1 MQALANIL
9 SRGQA
14 NRLNMLAGEAY
25 YRLSVARALTMSKE
39 ADRLRAL
46 NGLNALGTVPA
57 GACPSTGALIGITLL
72 GYLLLI
78 GVPYLAYRA
87 GKFGGRKLLAG

>member
-1 MQALANIL
+1 MNALANIL

-25 YRLSVARALTMSKE
+25 YRLSVARALTMQKD

-46 NGLNALGTVPA
+46 NGLNALGVLDRGT
-57 GACPSTGALIGITLL
+57 CPSTGTLIGITLL
-72 GYLLLI
+72 GYLLLL

-87 GKFGGRKLLAG
+87 GKFGGRKLFAK

>member
-1 MQALANIL
+1 MNALTNLL

-14 NRLNMLAGEAY
+14 NRLNVFAGEAY
-25 YRLSVARALTMSKE
+25 YRLAVARARTMQSE

-46 NGLNALGTVPA
+46 RGLGALGVVQP
-57 GACPSTGALIGITLL
+57 GVCPSTGTLIGITLL
-72 GYLLLI
+72 GYLLLL

-87 GKFGGRKLLAG
+87 GKFGGRALFAR